1 MNIFSP
7 RSVFGAKQMLAIL
20 SESRQNQFFP
30 DEFLG
35 TLRQMISDDSSCPVH
50 SNFQQLSRVSLREL
64 NSSLILVDTF
74 TSTLV
79 KKFLGKEFVP
89 RFQQYSLT
97 IISAWSLTLSSM
109 CERVTVVTLSV
120 CQSVCHFFILEK
132 APFSGL
138 KLASV
143 HSR

>member
-1 MNIFSP
+1 
-7 RSVFGAKQMLAIL
+7 MLAIL

-50 SNFQQLSRVSLREL
+50 SNFQQLSWDALWEL
-64 NSSLILVDTF
+64 NLSLILVDTF
-74 TSTLV
+74 TNTLV

-97 IISAWSLTLSSM
+97 IISACWSLTLSTHAREGYSHF
-109 CERVTVVTLSV
+109 VSLSV
-120 CQSVCHFFILEK
+120 CLSLFYF
-132 APFSGL
+132 G
-138 KLASV
+138 
-143 HSR
+143 

>member
-7 RSVFGAKQMLAIL
+7 RSVFGAKQMLAIV

-35 TLRQMISDDSSCPVH
+35 TLRQMISD
-50 SNFQQLSRVSLREL
+50 NFQQLSRDALREL
-64 NSSLILVDTF
+64 NLSLILVDTF
-74 TSTLV
+74 TNTLV

-97 IISAWSLTLSSM
+97 IISACWSLTLSTHAGEDYSSHF
-109 CERVTVVTLSV
+109 VSLSV
-120 CQSVCHFFILEK
+120 CLSLFYF
-132 APFSGL
+132 G
-138 KLASV
+138 
-143 HSR
+143 